1 MCGITKASGARGSLD
16 PGILRYM
23 CAIRARR
30 KANNLNNGISM
41 ICFIMIVG
49 LIAAFIYKDEQGMR
63 EQEQTYIER
72 EASLSK
78 QIEEEEQRTKTL
90 NERKKYVTTDQYI
103 EEVARNELG
112 LINPD
117 EILIKAKDE

>member
-1 MCGITKASGARGSLD
+1 MSAKK
-16 PGILRYM
+16 
-23 CAIRARR
+23 ARR
-30 KANNLNNGISM
+30 GANNLNSGINM
-41 ICFIMIVG
+41 IGYIVIIG
-49 LIAAFIYKDEQGMR
+49 LIAAFIYKDEVAMR
-63 EQEQTYIER
+63 EQERTYVER
-72 EASLSK
+72 ETSLAK

>member
-1 MCGITKASGARGSLD
+1 MSARKT
-16 PGILRYM
+16 
-23 CAIRARR
+23 RR
-30 KANNLNNGISM
+30 EANNLNNSINM
-41 ICFIMIVG
+41 IGFIVIIV
-49 LIAAFIYKDEQGMR
+49 LIAGFIFKDEQTMR
-63 EQEQTYIER
+63 IQEQTYVER
-72 EASLSK
+72 EASLTK
-78 QIEEEEQRTKTL
+78 QIDEEEQRTKTL

>member
-1 MCGITKASGARGSLD
+1 
-16 PGILRYM
+16 
-23 CAIRARR
+23 
-30 KANNLNNGISM
+30 M
-41 ICFIMIVG
+41 IGFIVIIV
-49 LIAAFIYKDEQGMR
+49 LIAGFIFKDEQTMR
-63 EQEQTYIER
+63 IQEQTYVER
-72 EASLSK
+72 EASLTK
-78 QIEEEEQRTKTL
+78 QIDEEEQRTKTL

>member
-1 MCGITKASGARGSLD
+1 MSARKT
-16 PGILRYM
+16 
-23 CAIRARR
+23 RR
-30 KANNLNNGISM
+30 EANNLNNSISM
-41 ICFIMIVG
+41 IGFIVIIV
-49 LIAAFIYKDEQGMR
+49 LIAGFIFKDEQTMR
-63 EQEQTYIER
+63 IQEQTYVER
-72 EASLSK
+72 EASLTK
-78 QIEEEEQRTKTL
+78 QIDEEEQRTKTL

>member
-1 MCGITKASGARGSLD
+1 MRPGTCTGMFDMSARK
-16 PGILRYM
+16 
-23 CAIRARR
+23 ARR
-30 KANNLNNGISM
+30 RAGNLNSGISM
-41 ICFIMIVG
+41 IGFIVIVV
-49 LIAAFIYKDEQGMR
+49 LIAAFIYKDEQAMR
-63 EQEQTYIER
+63 EQERTYVER
-72 EASLSK
+72 EASLTK

>member
-1 MCGITKASGARGSLD
+1 MSASK
-16 PGILRYM
+16 
-23 CAIRARR
+23 ARR
-30 KANNLNNGISM
+30 RANNLNNGINM
-41 ICFIMIVG
+41 IGFIVIIG
-49 LIAAFIYKDEQGMR
+49 LIAGFIYKDEQAMR
-63 EQEQTYIER
+63 EQERTYVER
-72 EASLSK
+72 EASLAK

>member
-1 MCGITKASGARGSLD
+1 MRRLRGRMKPATCTGIFDMSA
-16 PGILRYM
+16 
-23 CAIRARR
+23 R
-30 KANNLNNGISM
+30 KAGHRAGNLNSGIS
-41 ICFIMIVG
+41 IVG
-49 LIAAFIYKDEQGMR
+49 FIVIVVLIAAFIYKDEQTMR
-63 EQEQTYIER
+63 AQERSYVER
-72 EASLSK
+72 EASLTK

>member
-1 MCGITKASGARGSLD
+1 MRRLRGRMRPRTCTGMFDMS
-16 PGILRYM
+16 
-23 CAIRARR
+23 AR
-30 KANNLNNGISM
+30 KAGRRAGYLNSSGISM
-41 ICFIMIVG
+41 IGLIVIVV
-49 LIAAFIYKDEQGMR
+49 LIAAFIYKDEQTMR
-63 EQEQTYIER
+63 EQERTYVER
-72 EASLSK
+72 EASLTK

>member
-1 MCGITKASGARGSLD
+1 
-16 PGILRYM
+16 
-23 CAIRARR
+23 
-30 KANNLNNGISM
+30 M

-78 QIEEEEQRTKTL
+78 QIDEEEQRTKTL